1 MATTIEQKPLYGDA
15 NNGIMPVGQ
24 QIIFTLKN
32 DAIVQNY
39 YNVKF
44 RAEVHVGISSI
55 NLSVADDLVA
65 TFKTTPNNQ
74 GRGIFDLGSLLE
86 NYVNAD
92 NLGNFAGHGSTYKGQ
107 GYSDLRHPIHIID
120 EYCRS
125 RNSIRY
131 FAVQFSV
138 EGSATATGAVT
149 TLNNQTVNSVQYT
162 IFNGV
167 LQRDNYLTLDSN
179 DYGYDLDAAKLY
191 SAYGTGNKFLTN
203 MPTTL
208 TAGKNDYGTISFLN
222 FLPSTSS
229 ANPNKLTYIQVKYFD
244 ASGSFTGNLNYGQ
257 FWSNGGSSNLD
268 DIYSHLLFLGIYP
281 GNISNLNATFR
292 AALDANNVSY
302 YTITGYTSISAPSG
316 SSYGSPATDIYT
328 VNINCPDLKGF
339 ESIRLCWLNQWG
351 TWDYYTFNKKSTRS
365 LNTNKSTYTQTR
377 GTWNSSSLA
386 QFGFM
391 GGRKNFRVNTTESI
405 QMNTDYIAEE
415 NSEWFEELI
424 NSPEVYMLNGYDSTE
439 TVPTNTITNKY
450 VEPVLLTTSSFVR
463 KTVANDK
470 LIQYTFEVEKNHTRK
485 TQTV

>member
-15 NNGIMPVGQ
+15 GNGIMPVGQ
-24 QIIFTLKN
+24 KIIFTLKN
-32 DAIVQNY
+32 NSVVQNY

-44 RAEVHVGISSI
+44 RAEVHVSINDI
-55 NLSVADDLVA
+55 NLSVADNVVA

-74 GRGIFDLGSLLE
+74 GRGIFDLGPLLE

-92 NLGNFAGHGSTYKGQ
+92 NLGNFAGSGSTYKGQ
-107 GYSDLRHPIHIID
+107 SYSSLRHPMHIID
-120 EYCRS
+120 KYSRS

-138 EGSATATGAVT
+138 EGSATASGQVT
-149 TLNNQTVNSVQYT
+149 QLANQTANSVQYT

-179 DYGYDLDAAKLY
+179 DYGYDLDTAKLY

-208 TAGKNDYGTISFLN
+208 TAEKNDYGTISFLN
-222 FLPSTSS
+222 FLPSTSPS
-229 ANPNKLTYIQVKYFD
+229 ALNKLFAIQFKYFD
-244 ASGSFTGNLNYGQ
+244 ASGSFVDNINRGQ
-257 FWSNGGSSNLD
+257 SWGNGGSTNAD
-268 DIYSHLLFLGIYP
+268 DIFSRLLFLGAYP
-281 GNISNLNATFR
+281 GNISNTDATFR

-302 YTITGYTSISAPSG
+302 YTITGYTTSAPLG

-328 VNINCPDLKGF
+328 VNINCTPSPKGY

-365 LNTNKSTYTQTR
+365 LQSNKSTYTQTR

-386 QFGFM
+386 QFGFQ
-391 GGRKNFRVNTTESI
+391 GGKKNFRVNTTESI

-415 NSEWFEELI
+415 NSEWFEELV

-439 TVPTNTITNKY
+439 VAPYNTITNKY

-463 KTVANDK
+463 KTIANDK
-470 LIQYTFEVEKNHTRK
+470 LIQYTFEIEKNHTRK